1 MAQRLEV
8 LDELELG
15 TGLWRVGE
23 ASALL
28 DGTPFDGDS
37 LEGVLAALRQAALHE
52 PAPDH
57 HASAS
62 NAWQESEASQQ
73 YERNKREECI
83 ERTSSAMDSADPAAS
98 LIILQHLENLVH
110 GLPVPRYPSI
120 DDRKP
125 VVLHVRLVDT
135 EFFSPGE
142 EVGSVRAQL
151 ALLG

>member
-1 MAQRLEV
+1 MHKSGANLGNMAQRLEV

-62 NAWQESEASQQ
+62 NA
-73 YERNKREECI
+73 
-83 ERTSSAMDSADPAAS
+83 SSAMDSADPAAS